1 MVACNAPNPPP
12 PLPVWFLLFC
22 FLVVVFFFFPR
33 PLYVTGVVGQ
43 PIETSGFV
51 RPRFLLPVLR
61 YRPARVRASGWGRER
76 GAVVYNFLVGCHTP
90 IHALSSSFCSLI
102 EAADSWPRSLRAHC
116 LVSLFRLLF
125 AVRWSTSPGAT
136 KRGKGGGGLETRKC
150 RVLGSDYLSASFV
163 HTWMTSICV
172 IGRLAFVWVRSWWI
186 TGHGLKEF
194 LFLPF

>member
-136 KRGKGGGGLETRKC
+136 KRGKGGGG
-150 RVLGSDYLSASFV
+150 G
-163 HTWMTSICV
+163 
-172 IGRLAFVWVRSWWI
+172 
-186 TGHGLKEF
+186 
-194 LFLPF
+194 